1 MFAFAFI
8 LYNKKSIKRF
18 IAQCFIEC
26 GIILR
31 CYVESC
37 LYYKPYCGVCYYLI
51 EELFRVYKSYFSSL
65 LFSKDFI
72 SVVRRRLI
80 YHFTRK

>member
-1 MFAFAFI
+1 MSSFTFT
-8 LYNKKSIKRF
+8 LQNKKSIERF

-37 LYYKPYCGVCYYLI
+37 LYYKSYCGVCYYLI
-51 EELFRVYKSYFSSL
+51 VELFRVYKSYFYSL